1 MCRAAQAQLSSI
13 QAAATAVQARQE
25 QLTARLAADVQ
36 ASAAALEDAVARLQ
50 LELSSG
56 GNIRLEEARADEPW
70 LASCQ
75 ELLRSRLLPAGEP
88 GGVHGITDVQ
98 VCRV

>member
-1 MCRAAQAQLSSI
+1 MYGFLVQAQLSSI
-13 QAAATAVQARQE
+13 QAAGQAVQAQHE
-25 QLTARLAADVQ
+25 QLTAKLAADTQ
-36 ASAAALEDAVARLQ
+36 ASAAALEDAVVRLQ

-56 GNIRLEEARADEPW
+56 GNIRLEEARPGEAW

-75 ELLRSRLLPAGEP
+75 ELLRSRLLQAGEP

-98 VCRV
+98 V